1 MTPVNPLSG
10 LPSRATRDGYP
21 AATDCM
27 EIYAHTDPS
36 SPDPSD
42 GTTVATRPRLRD
54 CWAKTDESGRP
65 CLSVRDHC
73 LHVGAVAEMTKEGLP
88 DTMKLLL
95 PENSAAL
102 VAAHDIGKITP
113 GFLMKCPIW
122 RDLWQSRLGLDSP
135 DIYEGNHAKTGQR
148 HLAVRPEFCGKP
160 PGWLIAV
167 GGHHGKY
174 TSTATRGQK
183 VFEGDADWIKLLRE
197 ELLEEICCTFGPL
210 PLALVEKSARL
221 HWFTGF
227 MVFCDWIGSNTGW
240 FPAEGMD
247 RPTSAEAARAQA
259 RSALAD
265 IGWHGHKISA
275 DLTFG
280 RMFQTSSGVRME
292 MRPLQ
297 TALVEAAEN
306 PGLYIVEAPMGE
318 GKTEAALAVACRR
331 WAEGGESG
339 LYFALPTQLT
349 SNRIHQRVEEFL
361 ANVLTSPSVL
371 SLAHGNAGLSGR
383 RITPV
388 LPAVAGEDDG
398 AAVANLWYS
407 DSRKALLAPFGV
419 GTLDQA
425 LMAVLPVKHSALRLF
440 ALGGKVIVMDEV
452 HSYDPYTSA
461 LVDRAVGWFLEV
473 GCTVIVLS
481 ATLTKARRAQ
491 LVAAAGAVE
500 EEVSDAYPLITK
512 VSGGSSN
519 AQSISVPESPRQKKS
534 IRIENR
540 DREGAE
546 WIREVASA
554 AESGACVLVVRNTI
568 AAAQECFDQL
578 KSSCRDLG
586 IVFGLL
592 HSRFPQFRRD
602 ENEGRWMQFLG
613 KGGEHRPKSGCI
625 LVGTQVV
632 EQSVDIDA
640 DLLVTDLAPT
650 DLLFQRIGRL
660 HRHERQRPP
669 GCEQP
674 RCIILQPPVEW
685 EADVALIKKSLGASA
700 YVYPPFA
707 LFQAQRVWQTLSKV
721 SLPKDIRP
729 LLEESSRIPDSLP
742 KGADALRIE
751 LEKLVEQMRGTA
763 WMNTVFGTGAVED
776 VEGMQTRWKP
786 KPSGFVILLQ
796 SPPSQ
801 SEDGISLH
809 FLDGTTHAFV
819 PGRFDFDLARKLHQ
833 NACRVPRYLIAD
845 ALRSPGNPPWLFQH
859 FPDSILAVCPSG
871 TADCRPCHAPE
882 TSSYR
887 LSYRE
892 ERGLSHERNLSAPT
906 FRDEEESWF

>member
-1 MTPVNPLSG
+1 MSN
-10 LPSRATRDGYP
+10 A
-21 AATDCM
+21 
-27 EIYAHTDPS
+27 
-36 SPDPSD
+36 
-42 GTTVATRPRLRD
+42 LRIND

-73 LHVGAVAEMTKEGLP
+73 LNVGAVAAESGATLP
-88 DTMKLLL
+88 ASLRALL
-95 PENSAAL
+95 PGGGVSL
-102 VAAHDIGKITP
+102 IAAHDIGKISP
-113 GFLMKCPIW
+113 GFLMKCQMW
-122 RDLWQSRLGLDSP
+122 RESWQGRLGLDSP
-135 DIYEGNHAKTGQR
+135 DIYEGNHAKIGQR
-148 HLAVRPEFCGKP
+148 YLSARPEFCGKP

-174 TSTATRGQK
+174 SSTAARGQK
-183 VFEGDADWIKLLRE
+183 VFEGDADWIKQIKE
-197 ELLEEICCTFGPL
+197 ELIEEICAMFGPL

-247 RPTSAEAARAQA
+247 CRISLEAAREQA

-265 IGWHGHKISA
+265 IGWRRHKVST

-280 RMFQTSSGVRME
+280 RMFSSGPGQLME

-297 TALVEAAEN
+297 SALIEAAET

-331 WAEGGESG
+331 WAEGGEFG

-349 SNRIHQRVEEFL
+349 SNRIHQRVEAFL
-361 ANVLTSPSVL
+361 ANVLASPSVL
-371 SLAHGNAGLSGR
+371 ALAHGNAGLSGR

-388 LPAVAGEDDG
+388 LPAVNGEDDG
-398 AAVANLWYS
+398 AALANLWYS
-407 DSRKALLAPFGV
+407 DSRKALLSPFGV

-461 LVDRAVGWFLEV
+461 LVDRAVEWFLQV

-500 EEVSDAYPLITK
+500 EEVSDSYPLITK
-512 VSGGSSN
+512 VSVGSSK
-519 AQSISVPESPRQKKS
+519 ARSISVPESLRQKKT

-540 DREGAE
+540 DREGAI
-546 WIREVASA
+546 WIREAASA
-554 AESGACVLVVRNTI
+554 AEAGACVLVVRNTI
-568 AAAQECFDQL
+568 AAAQECFDQV

-586 IVFGLL
+586 IEFGLL
-592 HSRFPQFRRD
+592 HSRFPQFRRGL
-602 ENEGRWMQFLG
+602 NESRWMQLLG

-640 DLLVTDLAPT
+640 DLLITDLAPT

-669 GCEQP
+669 GFEHP
-674 RCIILQPPVEW
+674 RCIILQPSVDW
-685 EADVALIKKSLGASA
+685 SVDAASIKKSLGASA

-707 LFQAQRVWQTLSKV
+707 LFQAQRVWQTLSQV
-721 SLPKDIRP
+721 SLPMDIRP
-729 LLEESSRIPDSLP
+729 LLEESSRVTDSMP
-742 KGADALRIE
+742 TGADALRIE
-751 LEKLVEQMRGTA
+751 LEKLVEEMRGTA
-763 WMNTVFGTGAVED
+763 WMNSVFGTGAVDD

-796 SPPSQ
+796 SSPTQ
-801 SEDGISLH
+801 SANGISLH
-809 FLDGTTHAFV
+809 FLDGTSHAFV

-845 ALRSPGNPPWLFQH
+845 ALRSPGNPPWLLQH

-871 TADCRPCHAPE
+871 SADCLPCHAPE
-882 TSSYR
+882 TSAYR

-892 ERGLSHERNLSAPT
+892 ERGLSHERISAVPT
-906 FRDEEESWF
+906 FHDEEESWF

>member
-1 MTPVNPLSG
+1 MTTP
-10 LPSRATRDGYP
+10 
-21 AATDCM
+21 
-27 EIYAHTDPS
+27 
-36 SPDPSD
+36 
-42 GTTVATRPRLRD
+42 PRMQD
-54 CWAKTDESGRP
+54 CWAKTDENGLP

-73 LHVGAVAEMTKEGLP
+73 LNVGAVADCAAHLLP
-88 DTMKLLL
+88 STAARLL
-95 PENSAAL
+95 PEGGVAL
-102 VAAHDIGKITP
+102 VSAHDIGKITP
-113 GFLMKCPIW
+113 GFLMKCPAW
-122 RDLWQSRLGLDSP
+122 RERWQRALGLDSP
-135 DIYEGNHAKTGQR
+135 DIYEGSHTKTGQR
-148 HLAVRPEFCGKP
+148 FLASLAEFGEKP
-160 PGWLIAV
+160 PRWLLSV
-167 GGHHGKY
+167 GGHHGTY
-174 TSTATRGQK
+174 SAAASRGLK
-183 VFEGDADWIKLLRE
+183 VFEGDAAWVKQFKEDLLA
-197 ELLEEICCTFGPL
+197 EICSVFGPL
-210 PLALVEKSARL
+210 PKDPVEKSARL

-240 FPAEGMD
+240 FPAGGMG
-247 RPTSAEAARAQA
+247 RPTSMEVVRALAQ
-259 RSALAD
+259 SALAD

-297 TALVEAAEN
+297 SALVEAAEN

-361 ANVLTSPSVL
+361 TNVLASPSVL
-371 SLAHGNAGLSGR
+371 SLAHGNAWLSGR

-388 LPAVAGEDDG
+388 LPAVAGDDDG
-398 AAVANLWYS
+398 EVLANLWYS

-461 LVDRAVGWFLEV
+461 LVDRAVGWFLDV

-500 EEVSDAYPLITK
+500 EEVSDAYPIITK
-512 VSGGSSN
+512 VSGGSSK
-519 AQSISVPESPRQKKS
+519 AQSISVPESLRQKKS
-534 IRIENR
+534 IRIESR
-540 DREGAE
+540 DRECAE
-546 WIREVASA
+546 WIREAASA

-568 AAAQECFDQL
+568 AAAQECFDQI
-578 KSSCRDLG
+578 KSTCRDLG
-586 IVFGLL
+586 IEFGLL

-602 ENEGRWMQFLG
+602 ENEGRWMQLLG
-613 KGGEHRPKSGCI
+613 KGGEQRPKSGCI

-669 GCEQP
+669 GFEQP
-674 RCIILQPPVEW
+674 RCIILQPPVDW
-685 EADVALIKKSLGASA
+685 EGDVASIKKSLGASA

-707 LFQAQRVWQTLSKV
+707 LFQAQRVWQTLTQV
-721 SLPKDIRP
+721 SLPRDIRP
-729 LLEESSRIPDSLP
+729 LLEESSRIPGSPP

-801 SEDGISLH
+801 SAEGISLH

-892 ERGLSHERNLSAPT
+892 ERGLSHERNLSVPT